1 MKEYIDQIFYE
12 GLGKSIYVPLENEIG
27 KIKKE
32 SVVKY
37 LTYICKVTYFI
48 ISIFI
53 AIMLLYMKL

>member
-37 LTYICKVTYFI
+37 LTYICKVICVI
-48 ISIFI
+48 IYEVIV
-53 AIMLLYMKL
+53 LLL